1 MGNLKAGEPM
11 QQKQKGI
18 LLIILSAFCFALMSM
33 FVRLAG
39 DLPSVQKSF
48 FRNIVAFVFAG
59 IILLREKQAKPA
71 LSKPAWGYL
80 LLRAGFGT
88 LGILCNFY
96 AVDNLVL
103 ADASILNKMSPF
115 FAILCSYFVLKE
127 KITPARMCIVLG
139 AFVGS
144 LFVIKPSFQNA
155 SLFPAVIGLLGGFG
169 AGVAYT
175 MVRKLGTLGV
185 KGPFIVFFFSGFSC
199 LVTLPYLIFNYH
211 PMTGV
216 QLLYLLLAGF
226 AATGGQFTITAA
238 YIYAPAREISVYDYS
253 QILFSSAL
261 GFFVFGQT
269 PDVWSFVG
277 YVLIVAMAI
286 TMFFYNQKQH
296 SRVGNSRTVPKQQL
310 K

>member
-1 MGNLKAGEPM
+1 MGNLKAGVPM
-11 QQKQKGI
+11 QKKQKGI
-18 LLIILSAFCFALMSM
+18 ILIILSAFCFALMNM
-33 FVRLAG
+33 FVRLSG

-48 FRNIVAFVFAG
+48 FRNIVAFAFAG
-59 IILLREKQAKPA
+59 IILLRERQTKPV
-71 LSKPAWGYL
+71 LSKSAWGYL
-80 LLRAGFGT
+80 FLRALFGT

-96 AVDNLVL
+96 AVDKLVL

-127 KITPARMCIVLG
+127 KITPARLCIVLG
-139 AFVGS
+139 AFIGS

-155 SLFPAVIGLLGGFG
+155 SLVPALIGLLGGFG

-185 KGPFIVFFFSGFSC
+185 KGPFIVFFFSAFSC

-211 PMTGV
+211 PMTSM
-216 QLLYLLLAGF
+216 QLLYLLLAGL

-253 QILFSSAL
+253 QIIFSSLL
-261 GFFVFGQT
+261 GLFVFQQI
-269 PDVWSFVG
+269 PDGWSILG
-277 YVLIVAMAI
+277 YVLIVGAAVW
-286 TMFFYNQKQH
+286 MFLYNRKQE
-296 SRVGNSRTVPKQQL
+296 V
-310 K
+310 

>member
-1 MGNLKAGEPM
+1 MNK
-11 QQKQKGI
+11 KYKGV
-18 LLIILSAFCFALMSM
+18 LLIVLSAFCFALMSM

-39 DLPSVQKSF
+39 DLPSIQKSF
-48 FRNIVAFVFAG
+48 FRNAVAVVFAG
-59 IILLREKQAKPA
+59 IILCKEKTRPV
-71 LSKPAWGYL
+71 LSGKAWGCL
-80 LLRAGFGT
+80 LLRAAFGT

-96 AVDNLVL
+96 AVDKLVL

-155 SLFPAVIGLLGGFG
+155 DLLPALIGLLGGFG

-185 KGPFIVFFFSGFSC
+185 KGPFIVFFFSAFSC
-199 LVTLPYLIFNYH
+199 LVTLPFLLFDYH
-211 PMTGV
+211 PMTPLQFV
-216 QLLYLLLAGF
+216 YLLLAGLS
-226 AATGGQFTITAA
+226 ATGGQFTITAA

-253 QILFSSAL
+253 QIIFSSLL

-269 PDVWSFVG
+269 PDIWSFVG
-277 YVLIVAMAI
+277 YILIVAMAVV
-286 TMFFYNQKQH
+286 MFFYNQKQAKKALI
-296 SRVGNSRTVPKQQL
+296 S
-310 K
+310 

>member
-1 MGNLKAGEPM
+1 M
-11 QQKQKGI
+11 QKKQKGV
-18 LLIILSAFCFALMSM
+18 LLIILSAFCFALMNM
-33 FVRLAG
+33 FVRLSG

-48 FRNIVAFVFAG
+48 FRNFVALIFAG
-59 IILLREKQAKPA
+59 IILLHAHETKPK
-71 LSKPAWGYL
+71 LSGSAWRYL
-80 LLRAGFGT
+80 FLRALFGT

-96 AVDNLVL
+96 AVDRLLL

-127 KITPARMCIVLG
+127 KITPARLGIVLL

-144 LFVIKPSFQNA
+144 LFVIKPSFQNTE
-155 SLFPAVIGLLGGFG
+155 LMPALVGLLGGFG

-199 LVTLPYLIFNYH
+199 LVTLPYLLFNYH
-211 PMTGV
+211 PMTAT
-216 QLLYLLLAGF
+216 QIIYLLLAGL

-253 QILFSSAL
+253 QIIFASVL
-261 GFFVFGQT
+261 GFFVFSQV
-269 PDVWSFVG
+269 PDGWSVLG
-277 YVLIVAMAI
+277 YVLIVGAAVG
-286 TMFFYNQKQH
+286 MFFYNRKKESIH
-296 SRVGNSRTVPKQQL
+296 E
-310 K
+310 